1 MFRFRYIL
9 LTALAAYLLTGLAQV
24 GPDERAV
31 VRRFGK
37 VVARPGP
44 GLWVGL
50 PYGMDRVDRV
60 PVREVRQVEV
70 GYDPALESDLPGTPP
85 GQFLTGDQNLVNVR
99 LVIAYAIGE
108 TDADLDDYV
117 MHRDAAEAVLARE
130 AETAAAEWAGGRP
143 VDEVLLTGNA
153 ALPAWVM
160 DRLDPRLRTA
170 RLGVRVQR
178 VSVGVLAPPEQVRRS
193 FELVSEAQTAVRT
206 RENEARQEADQRLKQ
221 ADALRY
227 KLLQEAAQFRDA
239 QLKQA
244 AADATEFAAELAA
257 FRELH
262 KTVGREEA
270 LAFVWWREVGKVRDL
285 MRARGSRVE
294 PLDAH
299 LGPNGLDLTQ
309 LVTPKRP

>member
-1 MFRFRYIL
+1 MIRFRYIVVL
-9 LTALAAYLLTGLAQV
+9 ALAAYLLTGLAQV

-60 PVREVRQVEV
+60 PVRAVRQKKV
-70 GYDPALESDLPGTPP
+70 GYDPALGSDAPGTPD

-99 LVIAYAIGE
+99 LVLDYAIGE

-130 AETAAAEWAGGRP
+130 AEAAAAEWAGGRP

-153 ALPAWVM
+153 ALPAWLM
-160 DRLDPRLRTA
+160 DRLAARLAAA
-170 RLGVRVQR
+170 RLGIRVQR
-178 VSVGVLAPPEQVRRS
+178 ASVEVLAPPEQVRPD
-193 FELVSEAQTAVRT
+193 FERVSEAQTAVRT
-206 RENEARQEADQRLKQ
+206 QENVARQEADQRLKQ

-227 KLLQEAAQFRDA
+227 RLGQEAAEYRDT
-239 QLKQA
+239 QLKLA
-244 AADATEFAAELAA
+244 AADATEFNAELAA
-257 FRELH
+257 FRELR
-262 KTVGREEA
+262 KTVSRDDA
-270 LAFVWWREVGKVRDL
+270 MAFVWWREVGKVRDL
-285 MRARGSRVE
+285 MRTRGSRVE

-309 LVTPKRP
+309 LVTPKRR